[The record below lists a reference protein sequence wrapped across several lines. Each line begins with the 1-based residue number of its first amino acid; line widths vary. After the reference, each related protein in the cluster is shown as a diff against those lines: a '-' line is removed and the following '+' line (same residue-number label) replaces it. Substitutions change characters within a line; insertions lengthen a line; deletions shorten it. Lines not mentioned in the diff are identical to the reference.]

1 MADPYK
7 TGPGAVRRVR
17 RPCRLS
23 EDTHEGR
30 QRCRRSVGAAGR
42 GTPEEWQTARDGL
55 LVKETRA
62 TRGLD
67 ALAAER
73 RRLPVVEFSTGYGF
87 DGPHGCVDL
96 LEGCE

>member
-7 TGPGAVRRVR
+7 TGPDGVRRVR
-17 RPCRLS
+17 RLCRLS

-30 QRCRRSVGAAGR
+30 QRCR
-42 GTPEEWQTARDGL
+42 L
-55 LVKETRA
+55 LVKEKRA

-73 RRLPVVEFSTGYGF
+73 PRLPVVEFSTGYGF